1 MWPWDAV
8 MPIAG
13 HNRTLR
19 RMLPAFAAGALLY
32 VTAASA
38 RADIVSLSDQLRG
51 TVVSQRQCEELPRA
65 VWLHVAGRDFCM
77 RYYLSMAGGQGS
89 RAFVFLQGDRLGR
102 LNGVTGEFSPGPRDK
117 DVDTSDYNK
126 VATALS
132 QQAGMPGIYLAR
144 PGLDGSSG
152 SHRIR
157 HTSLELHVVNAALDA
172 IKRRH
177 RLEGFHMIG
186 QSGGST
192 LIGGLLGLR
201 SDLGCA
207 VIGAGVLSYPRTLRS
222 SDPARDYFNAAEA
235 VGAIAQNRATRIML
249 VTDPAD
255 REGARARADRLRQ
268 SAAPGGR
275 PRRAIP
281 GAGDGRRPTWRS
293 GLYAHRRARLPARVE
308 HRRDREAPRASG
320 REGAGRQVSSL
331 GRGRI
336 AEACGNAV
344 IAARSAIDQPIL
356 QI

>member
-13 HNRTLR
+13 HIRKLR
-19 RMLPAFAAGALLY
+19 RMLPAFVAGALLC

-51 TVVSQRQCEELPRA
+51 TVMSQRQCEELPRA
-65 VWLHVAGRDFCM
+65 VWLQVAGRDFCM

-102 LNGVTGEFSPGPRDK
+102 LDGVTGEFSPGPRDK

-126 VATALS
+126 VATLLS

-177 RLEGFHMIG
+177 RLEGFHVIG

-235 VGAIAQNRATRIML
+235 VGAIAQNRATRIIL
-249 VTDPAD
+249 ITDPLD
-255 REGARARADRLRQ
+255 RKV
-268 SAAPGGR
+268 
-275 PRRAIP
+275 
-281 GAGDGRRPTWRS
+281 
-293 GLYAHRRARLPARVE
+293 PARVQTDFVNRLRLAGGRAE
-308 HRRDREAPRASG
+308 QFLVQATDADRHGVLAYTRTAALGCLRGSSTEAIEKRLALQVERA
-320 REGAGRQVSSL
+320 L
-331 GRGRI
+331 
-336 AEACGNAV
+336 
-344 IAARSAIDQPIL
+344 AARSAAAAAVESQKLAATRDGGFSIPAR
-356 QI
+356 